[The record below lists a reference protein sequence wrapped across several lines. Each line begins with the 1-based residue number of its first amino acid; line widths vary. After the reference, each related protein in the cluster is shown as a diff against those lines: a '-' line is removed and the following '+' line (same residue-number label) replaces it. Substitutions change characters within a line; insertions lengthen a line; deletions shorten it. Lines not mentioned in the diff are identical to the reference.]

1 MKDDAYDI
9 ISTRWSMIRCLK
21 DKEDERSWK
30 DFFDTYWRLI
40 YWSAIKAGCS
50 DTEAQEVVQE
60 TVICVVRQMEH
71 FRADPTVG
79 SFKGWLLSI
88 TRCRVADQLRLRAR
102 TRYGGLSEQTDADTA
117 PDQPQEESLSAQF
130 EEYWQA
136 EWERNIMAAAIDR
149 LREKVSP
156 QQFKIFHL
164 AVVKQLSV
172 IEVAHALS
180 VNAAQVYLAKHRV
193 GRMLKREVR
202 DLERSLF

>member
-1 MKDDAYDI
+1 MKDKLNDMT
-9 ISTRWSMIRCLK
+9 STRWSLIRRLK

-30 DFFDTYWRLI
+30 DFFDTYWKLI
-40 YWSAIKAGCS
+40 YASAIKAGCS
-50 DTEAQEVVQE
+50 ETEAQEVVQE

-71 FRADPTVG
+71 FRADPKAG
-79 SFKGWLLSI
+79 SFKGWLLTI
-88 TRCRVADQLRLRAR
+88 TRCRVADQLRLRPR
-102 TRYGGLSEQTDADTA
+102 SRYGLPEQTDGDTA
-117 PDQPQEESLSAQF
+117 RNQVAEEGLSIQF

-164 AVVKQLSV
+164 AVVRQLSV
-172 IEVAHALS
+172 KEVTQALS
-180 VNAAQVYLAKHRV
+180 VNAGQVYLAKHRV

-202 DLERSLF
+202 ELERRSF